1 MLSLTTL
8 EKKTKFISNNHTLIP
23 TVLIKLLRPGIA
35 RLVFDNDKVLVYH
48 CCDND
53 RTVTHVPDN
62 DNTSSFTPLE
72 FEIDDA
78 PAIEQILTST
88 DEYIAI
94 KDLTHES
101 SSDNIQEK
109 IEIVSALMKEEI
121 LDIKNVGLG
130 HDDDDNDD
138 DEEENDEQM
147 QEDED
152 DDEEVGF

>member
-1 MLSLTTL
+1 M
-8 EKKTKFISNNHTLIP
+8 
-23 TVLIKLLRPGIA
+23 
-35 RLVFDNDKVLVYH
+35 YH

-101 SSDNIQEK
+101 SSDDIQEK